1 MRYSNPGAFRQQAR
15 FLRHQFLQDGE
26 SPFKSV
32 LSEEV
37 VAQALT
43 AIKMAG

>member
-1 MRYSNPGAFRQQAR
+1 MG
-15 FLRHQFLQDGE
+15 
-26 SPFKSV
+26 

-43 AIKMAG
+43 AIKAATGDIVNTR